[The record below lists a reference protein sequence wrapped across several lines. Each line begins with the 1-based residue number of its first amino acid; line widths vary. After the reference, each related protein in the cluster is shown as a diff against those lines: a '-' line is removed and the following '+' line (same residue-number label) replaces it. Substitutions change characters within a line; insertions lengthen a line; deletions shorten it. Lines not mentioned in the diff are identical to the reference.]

1 MDILFFIKKKK
12 FPDFFPTE
20 LWNLTPTSKTVLQYI
35 FWQSY
40 CTCSVD
46 HDAKIPAQTKQ
57 EKKQSST

>member
-12 FPDFFPTE
+12 KIPDFFPTE
-20 LWNLTPTSKTVLQYI
+20 LWNLTVLQYI